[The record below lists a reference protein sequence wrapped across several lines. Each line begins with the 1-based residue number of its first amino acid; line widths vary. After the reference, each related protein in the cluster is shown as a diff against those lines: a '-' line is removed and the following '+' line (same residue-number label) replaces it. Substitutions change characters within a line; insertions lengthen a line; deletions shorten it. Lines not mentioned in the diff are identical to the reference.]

1 MSYPIFFVSVRM
13 VQHPG
18 RHKRI
23 EPTIL
28 TKFGVRMANSRSTLI
43 FTLRNKSSHPLT
55 VFAPLS
61 LGRIGRDWQSTLV
74 CDSHNVVCVPFLS
87 AFQDLTRPASERIQ
101 QQPKNWI
108 SHHSGLNCQTKC
120 ASRIVRSLWSRV
132 ENAMLHLWN
141 SRRLVNQ
148 RSVRM
153 CLAAVTVSPNDQ
165 FRMSS

>member
-1 MSYPIFFVSVRM
+1 MSYPIFFVSVKM

-18 RHKRI
+18 LHKRI

-28 TKFGVRMANSRSTLI
+28 TKFGVRMANLGSTLI

-55 VFAPLS
+55 VSARLS

-74 CDSHNVVCVPFLS
+74 CDSRNVLCVLFLR
-87 AFQDLTRPASERIQ
+87 AFQDLTQPASERTQ
-101 QQPKNWI
+101 RQLKNWI
-108 SHHSGLNCQTKC
+108 SHHSGLSCQTKC
-120 ASRIVRSLWSRV
+120 ASRIVRSSWLRV
-132 ENAMLHLWN
+132 ENATLHLWN
-141 SRRLVNQ
+141 SRQLVNQ

-153 CLAAVTVSPNDQ
+153 CLAAVAVSPDDQ